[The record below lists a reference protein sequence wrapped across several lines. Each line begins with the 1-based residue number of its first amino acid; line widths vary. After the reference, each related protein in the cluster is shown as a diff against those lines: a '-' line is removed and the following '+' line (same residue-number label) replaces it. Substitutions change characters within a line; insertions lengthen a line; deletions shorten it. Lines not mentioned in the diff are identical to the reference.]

1 MGQQKL
7 TGLNETLAAI
17 PAKTLAAM
25 GALGFGGAAVEGS
38 QRAPLL
44 SEMVLFHIAGHGV
57 TLPVLAM
64 IVGLLGGSL
73 ALLKVAVGALARLHG
88 AARRIRR

>member
-1 MGQQKL
+1 MGQKL

-17 PAKTLAAM
+17 PAKTLAAL
-25 GALGFGGAAVEGS
+25 GAVGIGGAAADATVK
-38 QRAPLL
+38 APLL
-44 SEMVLFHIAGHGV
+44 SEMVLFHLAGHSV

-73 ALLKVAVGALARLHG
+73 ALLKVVVGALVRLHG